1 MEYLALNH
9 CFSRKK
15 RQFLLWER
23 QNCTAVFAPF
33 FPVYFSLEKPGTRGC
48 FAGDE
53 EEKAKAAGSEGERRG
68 VKRLRDEKD
77 EHGRAYHE
85 FREEAYNSRWEFRE
99 FPGSSGGFGLS
110 EVGDGGPG
118 SPQRLRRAPGMR
130 ESPRVLGFF
139 WDLEPPKSG
148 IPKGWRAWIA
158 LRSWDRPR
166 DS

>member
-1 MEYLALNH
+1 ME
-9 CFSRKK
+9 
-15 RQFLLWER
+15 E
-23 QNCTAVFAPF
+23 
-33 FPVYFSLEKPGTRGC
+33 PGIRGC

-85 FREEAYNSRWEFRE
+85 FREEAYNSRWELGNFGN
-99 FPGSSGGFGLS
+99 FLGVPGVFGVS

-139 WDLEPPKSG
+139 GDLEPPESG
-148 IPKGWRAWIA
+148 IPKDWRAWIA
-158 LRSWDRPR
+158 PRSWDRP
-166 DS
+166 